1 MATNPQNTPP
11 PAFMVQLWWPGRDP
25 EKAFD
30 FLFAATM
37 AKDPEWQV
45 QWPDDATFR
54 PPRNGMT
61 WEQLLDY
68 ILEQDYQVSK
78 TYDIVTSRRRGRWQG
93 LYRFT
98 ISPQAKEKPV

>member
-1 MATNPQNTPP
+1 MATNPSTTPP

-68 ILEQDYQVSK
+68 ILEQDYQVSSP
-78 TYDIVTSRRRGRWQG
+78 DIVTSRRRGGWQG

-98 ISPQAKEKPV
+98 ISPYKGKPV